1 MADNAIYTYVPHRR
15 TQARMAAGLP
25 GPIKVLDQLRRTNAI
40 QRLNSWV
47 AVKVTNGVGTMWC
60 AYLFACL
67 AFVSL
72 PAAIV
77 SGNAVIIVS
86 WISQTFLQLVLLSVI
101 MVGQNI
107 QASAADR
114 RAEATYEDADAVL
127 HEAVKIQEHL
137 SAQDKVLDAL
147 TGRFEVF
154 ERRSEAQPPA

>member
-1 MADNAIYTYVPHRR
+1 MADTAIYTYIPHGRTEARLAARVP
-15 TQARMAAGLP
+15 P
-25 GPIKVLDQLRRTNAI
+25 PVKVLDQLRRANTA
-40 QRLNSWV
+40 QRFNSWL
-47 AVKVTNGVGTMWC
+47 AVQVTNRVGTMWC

-72 PAAIV
+72 PAAIE
-77 SGNAVIIVS
+77 SGNPVVIVS

-107 QASAADR
+107 QATAADR

-137 SAQDKVLDAL
+137 SAHDKVLDAL
-147 TGRFEVF
+147 ASKFEAL